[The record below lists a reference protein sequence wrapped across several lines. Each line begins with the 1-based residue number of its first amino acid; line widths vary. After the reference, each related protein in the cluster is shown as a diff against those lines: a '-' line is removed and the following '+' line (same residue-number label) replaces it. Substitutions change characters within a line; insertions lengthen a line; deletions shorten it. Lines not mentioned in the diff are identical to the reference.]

1 LQISKLIRELKM
13 AKYLLLASYTSESWS
28 AQIENPRNRIELL
41 RPVFESIGGSIN
53 EAYFTFGDYDIAA
66 IYEAPDNINAA
77 ALAISFSASGG
88 LKNVRTVPLISIE
101 DGLKAIT
108 KAGEIKYTPPAG

>member
-1 LQISKLIRELKM
+1 M

-66 IYEAPDNINAA
+66 IYEAPDNVNAA

-101 DGLKAIT
+101 D
-108 KAGEIKYTPPAG
+108 